1 MGDEHERN
9 AEFFVDIFEQPKDRL
24 RGHGVKS
31 TRSFIA
37 EHDRW
42 TIDERTRDRHA
53 LLLST
58 RKLRRI
64 LVRLVG
70 KTYQLQ
76 QFERT
81 LARFSLVVT
90 LMQFEREGD
99 VAQHRSL
106 LEERE
111 VLEDHAHVRTKV
123 EQRFA
128 REVRHIHPIDDDL
141 ARSRTLEQVDA
152 AHQGRFSRA

>member
-1 MGDEHERN
+1 
-9 AEFFVDIFEQPKDRL
+9 
-24 RGHGVKS
+24 
-31 TRSFIA
+31 
-37 EHDRW
+37 
-42 TIDERTRDRHA
+42 
-53 LLLST
+53 
-58 RKLRRI
+58 
-64 LVRLVG
+64 
-70 KTYQLQ
+70 
-76 QFERT
+76 
-81 LARFSLVVT
+81 
-90 LMQFEREGD
+90 MQFEREGD

>member
-1 MGDEHERN
+1 MRILEDILRATHLNDASIIDNRNRVADLLRHEQRMGDENERN

-42 TIDERTRDRHA
+42 TIDERTGDRHA

-64 LVRLVG
+64 LVRLIG

-81 LARFSLVVT
+81 LARFSL
-90 LMQFEREGD
+90 L
-99 VAQHRSL
+99 
-106 LEERE
+106 
-111 VLEDHAHVRTKV
+111 
-123 EQRFA
+123 
-128 REVRHIHPIDDDL
+128 
-141 ARSRTLEQVDA
+141 
-152 AHQGRFSRA
+152 